1 MTADI
6 IVIGAGGHAASVIEV
21 INSTKHYRI
30 VKLVDPKTPAA
41 HGYSCLQDESLL
53 KAYCKN
59 GQIELGAI
67 AIGSVFDWS
76 AKLRGV
82 DLLKSVGLVAP
93 PIIASTAH
101 IACNVKLGFGTVVHH
116 HAFVNA
122 DTTVGEY
129 CTINTGAI
137 LEHDVVVGNYCH
149 IAPGAIILAGAMIDD
164 YCLIGAS
171 VIVPAGKEVP
181 SRTIWANFR
190 DQYATVMEGISS
202 STKTTAGDT
211 HIRTKSDVSSV
222 AQPGKNGATS
232 E

>member
-41 HGYSCLQDESLL
+41 HGYSCLQDESQL
-53 KAYCKN
+53 KVYCRN
-59 GQIELGAI
+59 SQIELGAI
-67 AIGSVFDWS
+67 GIGAVFDWS

-82 DLLKSVGLVAP
+82 DLLKSTGLAAP

-122 DTTVGEY
+122 DTTVGAY

-137 LEHDVVVGNYCH
+137 IEHDVVIGSFTH
-149 IAPGAIILAGAMIDD
+149 IAPGAIVLGGAVIGD
-164 YCLIGAS
+164 YCLIGAG
-171 VIVPAGKEVP
+171 VIVPIGKEVP

-202 STKTTAGDT
+202 STKTTDGDT
-211 HIRTKSDVSSV
+211 HGRTKSDASSA